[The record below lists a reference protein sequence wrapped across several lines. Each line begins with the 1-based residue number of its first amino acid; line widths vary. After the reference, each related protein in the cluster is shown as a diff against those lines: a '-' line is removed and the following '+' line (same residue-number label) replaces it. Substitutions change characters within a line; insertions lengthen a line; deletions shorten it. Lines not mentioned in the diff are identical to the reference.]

1 METPLTDAIDR
12 GDLEL
17 AARLLRSGED
27 PNQPNGFGESPLMVA
42 AMSRSTSA
50 LELLAAHGAEVN
62 RSYKDGWT
70 AFTLPSITLST
81 QQSRRVEH
89 LERSQQKLFFGY
101 SSMERISAKR
111 LIKVK
116 QHSISQRATTHQPWS
131 QYCEGLNRVTRAM
144 PNPSIER
151 TPSGRLRPPTV
162 AAHVKR

>member
-70 AFTLPSITLST
+70 ALHAA
-81 QQSRRVEH
+81 VD
-89 LERSQQKLFFGY
+89 
-101 SSMERISAKR
+101 
-111 LIKVK
+111 
-116 QHSISQRATTHQPWS
+116 HSIDSTIQKGGTPGEEPTEAVLWLLKHGADLGKKTDQGETALDFAESYNSSTMVTILRRPQPG
-131 QYCEGLNRVTRAM
+131 YARDA
-144 PNPSIER
+144 
-151 TPSGRLRPPTV
+151 
-162 AAHVKR
+162 